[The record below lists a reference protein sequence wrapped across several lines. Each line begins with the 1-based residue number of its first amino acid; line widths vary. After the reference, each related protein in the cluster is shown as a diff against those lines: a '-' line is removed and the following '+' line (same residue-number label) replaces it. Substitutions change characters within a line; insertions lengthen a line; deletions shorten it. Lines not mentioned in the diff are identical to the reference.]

1 MIREIDE
8 ASAIELLRK
17 LVAIESVN
25 PVYGGSGER
34 GVVSFLED
42 WMDERG
48 IVFETQEVF
57 PGRCNVL
64 ARIGPVDAP
73 AILLEAHMDTVGV
86 KGWRSGSPFDLEQDG
101 NRYYGRGSC
110 DTKAS
115 LATFLTVLERF
126 AAQPARLKKA
136 LVFAATVDEESEQL
150 GAYVL
155 AKRLEELGVK
165 WAITGEPTLSNVVSR
180 HKGVG
185 RYLINVSGKAAHAS
199 DPNSGDNAIYKA
211 SRVCGELEDL
221 AKRLGANLVGSEI
234 EKGTLNVGAIQGG
247 IGFNIVPDHC
257 QLDVDRRFGSLE
269 TPEAAR
275 AELERICARHQNVAL
290 EVFLERPALRGT
302 HSEEFVSSML
312 KASSKAEVAMKE
324 LSVPYM
330 TNAVAY
336 EAVGIPSLV
345 FGPGD
350 IAQAHKVDEYIERG
364 EIAKSLRVLEMLF
377 SEAF

>member
-1 MIREIDE
+1 MIRENDE
-8 ASAIELLRK
+8 ASAIELLKK

-25 PVYGGSGER
+25 PVYGGPGER
-34 GVVSFLED
+34 EVVAFLEE
-42 WMDERG
+42 WLSARG
-48 IVFETQEVF
+48 IQFEKQVVTD
-57 PGRCNVL
+57 GRCNVL
-64 ARIGPVDAP
+64 ARVGPADAE

-86 KGWRSGSPFDLEQDG
+86 TGWRDGKPFELTAEE

-126 AAQPARLKKA
+126 AKDSSRMKKA
-136 LVFAATVDEESEQL
+136 LVFAATVDEESKQL
-150 GAYVL
+150 GAYEL
-155 AKRLEELGVK
+155 AKRLQELGVV
-165 WAITGEPTLSNVVSR
+165 WAISGEPTLSDVVSR

-211 SRVCGELEDL
+211 AKICSELEEL
-221 AKRLGANLVGSEI
+221 AERLSASRCRSEI

-247 IGFNIVPDHC
+247 VGFNIVPDHC
-257 QLDVDRRFGSLE
+257 QIDIDRRYGSVE

-275 AELERICARHQNVAL
+275 AELEQLCARHPDTSLDVY
-290 EVFLERPALRGT
+290 LERPALRGT
-302 HSEEFVSSML
+302 DSATFVAAMVDAA
-312 KASSKAEVAMKE
+312 KRARTDIAERE
-324 LSVPYM
+324 VPYM

-336 EAVGIPSLV
+336 EAVGIASLV

-350 IAQAHKVDEYIERG
+350 IAQAHKVDEYLEAG
-364 EIAKSLRVLEMLF
+364 EIAKSLCILEALF
-377 SEAF
+377 IQ